1 MSRSP
6 YDREIL
12 RLAVPALG
20 ALAAEPV
27 YVLVDTAIV
36 GHLGV
41 APLAA
46 LAVAG
51 TLLTGAFTLFNFLT
65 YGTTAQ
71 VARFHGAGDER
82 TASALGVQALW
93 LASAIG
99 IVLLAAAVLL
109 ARPAVE
115 LMGVTGHTE
124 DLAVLYMRIAAIG
137 LPFALIALAGQGYL
151 RGVSDLRTPLRIVI
165 AANAVNVV
173 LELLFV
179 YVFDWGV
186 KGSAWGT
193 AIAQAGMGL
202 AFARH
207 LWAPA
212 WRPSLDRIRPLV
224 RIGGEIF
231 VRTAALYASFVVAS
245 AVLARVGTTSLAA
258 HQIAFQ
264 LWTFLAL
271 ILDAIA
277 IAAQV
282 IVGRTLGAG
291 DAESAYDA
299 SKRMLWWSLAL
310 GTVLGAMMLALT
322 SVLPHAFTGDAG
334 VIDRAEAIWPLF
346 ALMQPLA
353 GVVFALDGILIG
365 AGDTRYLMWSMLI
378 AGVGVYVPIALAAL
392 HFDWGI
398 VGVWSGLIALL
409 VARALALGWRF
420 RSRRWAVTGA
430 PAPAPRP
437 RPGDGTPGVEAAR

>member
-1 MSRSP
+1 VRALTSK

-20 ALAAEPV
+20 ALAAEPL

-46 LAVAG
+46 LAIAG

-82 TASALGVQALW
+82 TAASLGVQAFW
-93 LASAIG
+93 LATAIG
-99 IVLLAAAVLL
+99 IALLAL
-109 ARPAVE
+109 AEALASPAVH
-115 LMGVTGHTE
+115 LMGATGHTAA
-124 DLAVLYMRIAAIG
+124 LAVLYMRIAAIG

-151 RGVSDLRTPLRIVI
+151 RGMGDLRTPLRIVI
-165 AANAVNVV
+165 VSNLANVV

-179 YVFDWGV
+179 YGFGWGV
-186 KGSAWGT
+186 AGSAWGT

-202 AFARH
+202 AFAAKAIAEWQPPM
-207 LWAPA
+207 LE
-212 WRPSLDRIRPLV
+212 RIRPLL

-231 VRTAALYASFVVAS
+231 VRTTALYASFVVAS
-245 AVLARVGTTSLAA
+245 AVLARIGTASLAA

-271 ILDAIA
+271 VLDSVAIA
-277 IAAQV
+277 GQV

-291 DAESAYDA
+291 DVDA
-299 SKRMLWWSLAL
+299 AVGASRRMIGWSVAL
-310 GTVLGAMMLALT
+310 GTLLGAVMLALT
-322 SVLPHAFTGDAG
+322 WTLPHAFTGDAA
-334 VIDRAEAIWPLF
+334 VIDRAQAVWPLF

-353 GVVFALDGILIG
+353 GLVFALDGILIG
-365 AGDTRYLMWSMLI
+365 AGDTRFLMWSMLA

-392 HFDWGI
+392 HFQWGI
-398 VGVWSGLIALL
+398 VGVWCGLIALL
-409 VARALALGWRF
+409 VARGAALGSRF
-420 RSRRWAVTGA
+420 ASRRWAVVGA
-430 PAPAPRP
+430 PAA
-437 RPGDGTPGVEAAR
+437 G

>member
-1 MSRSP
+1 VRRSK

-20 ALAAEPV
+20 ALAAEPL
-27 YVLVDTAIV
+27 YILVDTAIV

-46 LAVAG
+46 LAIAG

-82 TASALGVQALW
+82 TAALLGVQALW

-99 IVLLAAAVLL
+99 VVLFVLAVAL

-115 LMGVTGHTE
+115 LMGAAGHTA

-165 AANAVNVV
+165 AANVGNVV
-173 LELLFV
+173 LEVVFV
-179 YVFDWGV
+179 YGFGWGV
-186 KGSAWGT
+186 AGSAWGT

-202 AFARH
+202 AFARL
-207 LWAPA
+207 LWLAA
-212 WRPSLDRIRPLV
+212 AAGTRRPMLDRIRPLL

-231 VRTAALYASFVVAS
+231 VRTTALYASFVVAS
-245 AVLARVGTTSLAA
+245 AVLARIGTASLAA

-271 ILDAIA
+271 VLDSVAIA
-277 IAAQV
+277 GQV
-282 IVGRTLGAG
+282 IVGRMLGAG
-291 DAESAYDA
+291 DAEAAYRA
-299 SKRMLWWSLAL
+299 SRRMIGWSVAL
-310 GTVLGAMMLALT
+310 GTVLGLVMLALT
-322 SVLPHAFTGDAG
+322 WTLPHAFTDDAA
-334 VIDRAEAIWPLF
+334 VIDRAQAVWPLF

-353 GVVFALDGILIG
+353 GLVFALDGILIG
-365 AGDTRYLMWSMLI
+365 AGDTRYLMWSMLV
-378 AGVGVYVPIALAAL
+378 AGVGVYVPIALASL
-392 HFDWGI
+392 EFHWGI
-398 VGVWSGLIALL
+398 VGVWCGLIALL
-409 VARALALGWRF
+409 VARAIALGARF
-420 RSRRWAVTGA
+420 AGRRWAVTGA
-430 PAPAPRP
+430 PAA
-437 RPGDGTPGVEAAR
+437 G

>member
-1 MSRSP
+1 
-6 YDREIL
+6 
-12 RLAVPALG
+12 VPALG

-82 TASALGVQALW
+82 TAAALGVQALW

-99 IVLLAAAVLL
+99 VVLLVAAVGL
-109 ARPAVE
+109 ARPAVH
-115 LMGVTGHTE
+115 LMGATGHTA
-124 DLAVLYMRIAAIG
+124 DLAVLYMRIAALG

-151 RGVSDLRTPLRIVI
+151 RGLSDLRTPLRIVI
-165 AANAVNVV
+165 ASNLANVG

-179 YVFDWGV
+179 YGFHWGV

-202 AFARH
+202 AFARL
-207 LWAPA
+207 LWARP
-212 WRPSLDRIRPLV
+212 WRPNLDRIRPLM

-271 ILDAIA
+271 VLDAIA
-277 IAAQV
+277 IAGQV
-282 IVGRTLGAG
+282 IVGRALGAG
-291 DAESAYDA
+291 DADSAYAA
-299 SKRMLWWSLAL
+299 SKRMIWWSLAL
-310 GTVLGAMMLALT
+310 GTVLGVAMFALT
-322 SVLPHAFTGDAG
+322 WTLPHAFTDDAG
-334 VIDRAEAIWPLF
+334 VIDRAQAVWPLF

-365 AGDTRYLMWSMLI
+365 AGDTRYLMWSMLV
-378 AGVGVYVPIALAAL
+378 AGIGVYVPIALAAL
-392 HFDWGI
+392 HFEWGI
-398 VGVWSGLIALL
+398 VGVWCGLIALL

-420 RSRRWAVTGA
+420 VSRRWVVTGA
-430 PAPAPRP
+430 PGAPRP
-437 RPGDGTPGVEAAR
+437 RPGGETPGAAAAR

>member
-1 MSRSP
+1 VRTSP
-6 YDREIL
+6 YDREI
-12 RLAVPALG
+12 RRIAVPALG
-20 ALAAEPV
+20 ALAAEPI
-27 YVLVDTAIV
+27 YILVDTAIV
-36 GHLGV
+36 GHLGT

-51 TLLTGAFTLFNFLT
+51 TVLTGAFTLFNFLT
-65 YGTTAQ
+65 YATTAQ
-71 VARFHGAGDER
+71 VARFHGAGDEA
-82 TASALGVQALW
+82 TARALGVQALW
-93 LASAIG
+93 LATAIG
-99 IVLLAAAVLL
+99 VALLAATTLL
-109 ARPAVE
+109 ARPAAT
-115 LMGVTGHTE
+115 LMGATGHTQ

-151 RGVSDLRTPLRIVI
+151 RGFSDLRTPLKIVI
-165 AANAVNVV
+165 ASNAANVV

-179 YVFDWGV
+179 YGFDWGV

-207 LWAPA
+207 LWARP
-212 WRPSLDRIRPLV
+212 WRPNLDRIRPLL

-231 VRTAALYASFVVAS
+231 VRTTALYGSFVVAS
-245 AVLARVGTTSLAA
+245 AVIARIGTVPLAA

-271 ILDAIA
+271 ILDAVA

-291 DAESAYDA
+291 DAQAAYDA
-299 SKRMLWWSLAL
+299 SKRMIGWSILLGAAL
-310 GTVLGAMMLALT
+310 GTVMLALT
-322 SVLPHAFTGDAG
+322 WTLPHAFTSDPA
-334 VIDRAEAIWPLF
+334 VIEQAQSVWPLF

-353 GVVFALDGILIG
+353 GLVFALDGILIG

-378 AGVGVYVPIALAAL
+378 AGAGVYVPIALAAL
-392 HFDWGI
+392 HFDWGL
-398 VGVWSGLIALL
+398 VGVWWGLIALL
-409 VARALALGWRF
+409 VARAVALGARF
-420 RSRRWAVTGA
+420 AGRRWAITGA
-430 PAPAPRP
+430 PA
-437 RPGDGTPGVEAAR
+437 